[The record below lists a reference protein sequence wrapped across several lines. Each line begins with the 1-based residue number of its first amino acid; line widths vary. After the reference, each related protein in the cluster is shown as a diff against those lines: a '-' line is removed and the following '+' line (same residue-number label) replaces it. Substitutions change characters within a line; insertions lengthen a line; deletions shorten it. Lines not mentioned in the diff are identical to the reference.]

1 MSIKLSIVI
10 PVFNQWVY
18 TRYCLENFKNLN
30 SNYELVIV
38 DNGSTDETI
47 IGITPYLKNP
57 NLNYIRNQVN
67 TGFGHACGQGFYLS
81 KGEAVLFLNNDIK
94 IHDKSL
100 LFLDAFTAKVLA
112 TPDTLIGPTAGLVDK
127 VGSFVHE
134 TNNEEDEYNYMSGW
148 CLAATKKTWNK
159 LVLPNLIGPFDYGT
173 YFAYFEDTDVSL
185 RAEALGMKFELYELP
200 MTHIGR
206 QTSKTMNL
214 SKLYSESK
222 TKFLKQW
229 KGKI

>member
-1 MSIKLSIVI
+1 MSVKLSIII

-30 SNYELVIV
+30 ENYELVIV

-47 IGITPYLKNP
+47 TGITPYLKNS

-100 LFLDAFTAKVLA
+100 LFLDAFTAKVLS

-127 VGSFVHE
+127 SGSFVHE

-159 LVLPNLIGPFDYGT
+159 LVLPNLIGPFDSAT
-173 YFAYFEDTDVSL
+173 YFAYFEDVAVSWL
-185 RAEALGMKFELYELP
+185 ARDIGMKFMLYPVP
-200 MTHIGR
+200 MTHLGR
-206 QTSKTMNL
+206 KTSQLLNTN
-214 SKLYSESK
+214 KLYAESK
-222 TKFLKQW
+222 AKFVKQW
-229 KGKI
+229 IKK